1 VRPGKGAYHSKRPSD
16 SSDSPVRLKE
26 RGDVRGVH
34 EDHDSKLIR
43 PHCGELIDKRKG
55 SQTGGIAY
63 SRAAALKLGTG
74 RGTTGGIK
82 WGALSTRDGSHAARQ
97 CPRLLSSWWRVDQV
111 DPGTE
116 RSGAHSGRSGETDG
130 SG

>member
-1 VRPGKGAYHSKRPSD
+1 
-16 SSDSPVRLKE
+16 VRLRE

-43 PHCGELIDKRKG
+43 PHCGELIGKRKG

-82 WGALSTRDGSHAARQ
+82 WGALSTRDGSHAARV
-97 CPRLLSSWWRVDQV
+97 PPEKSSSQLRQ
-111 DPGTE
+111 GE
-116 RSGAHSGRSGETDG
+116 RGAFEIIAQ
-130 SG
+130 